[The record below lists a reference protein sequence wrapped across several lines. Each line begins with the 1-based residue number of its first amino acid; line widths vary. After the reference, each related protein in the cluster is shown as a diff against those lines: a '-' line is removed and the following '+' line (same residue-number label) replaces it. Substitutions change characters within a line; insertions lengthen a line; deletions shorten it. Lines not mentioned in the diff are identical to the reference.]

1 VKLVWV
7 RDTVARRVLVT
18 KLPNKKHAAIVRTT
32 DGWIGMV
39 DAFGGWEAR
48 QGCWATR
55 KEAMAAIE
63 ATIRKR
69 I

>member
-1 VKLVWV
+1 
-7 RDTVARRVLVT
+7 VT